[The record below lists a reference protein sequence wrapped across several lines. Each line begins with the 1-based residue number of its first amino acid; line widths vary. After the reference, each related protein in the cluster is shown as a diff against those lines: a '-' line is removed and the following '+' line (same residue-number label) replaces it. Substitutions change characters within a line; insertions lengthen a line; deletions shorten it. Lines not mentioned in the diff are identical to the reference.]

1 MKHNNLLVMATS
13 LLLLASCGGGGDA
26 SSKATGLSSGAQ
38 EQSSSSSS
46 SSRTRSSSSKTS
58 VSVPTEAPF
67 PTTLPAISGT
77 NVTSISGIRSGGEND
92 AVANPGF
99 LYEWH
104 GDGASSNRGLA
115 VRLNDPDKNLYP
127 TIYPGSGIV
136 AATFNPDLSHDYGL
150 AWGEDCLWAGYSGLY
165 GPGLNAHR
173 GAFAGRYFEYFSE
186 DPVLSGKL
194 CSRLCAGMK
203 ERGVYAYLKH
213 FALNDQETYREGV
226 CTWANEQ
233 SIREIYLKPYQI
245 VVEDRS
251 AECVMTGF
259 NRLGVLWTG
268 NHGFL
273 NTVFH
278 GEWGSRGIAVS
289 DWWTGSYMNHV
300 GGIYNGNDI
309 PDGTS
314 VISSWNNYKQGHPA
328 FAWAMRE
335 SAHRILYTV
344 AHSNAMN
351 GLSSNTEVITLTPP
365 WIGKLNTA
373 KTAVDTV
380 FYVAAG
386 FFLVSVVLYFTIG
399 RKKEI

>member
-1 MKHNNLLVMATS
+1 
-13 LLLLASCGGGGDA
+13 
-26 SSKATGLSSGAQ
+26 
-38 EQSSSSSS
+38 
-46 SSRTRSSSSKTS
+46 
-58 VSVPTEAPF
+58 
-67 PTTLPAISGT
+67 
-77 NVTSISGIRSGGEND
+77 
-92 AVANPGF
+92 
-99 LYEWH
+99 
-104 GDGASSNRGLA
+104 
-115 VRLNDPDKNLYP
+115 
-127 TIYPGSGIV
+127 
-136 AATFNPDLSHDYGL
+136 
-150 AWGEDCLWAGYSGLY
+150 
-165 GPGLNAHR
+165 
-173 GAFAGRYFEYFSE
+173 
-186 DPVLSGKL
+186 
-194 CSRLCAGMK
+194 MK

-314 VISSWNNYKQGHPA
+314 VISSWNNYKENHPA